1 MGYLETKFLKYRN
14 EGIPVLRVRCDN
26 AGENRSM
33 EKEINGHKWKV
44 GIEFEYTTRHTPQ
57 QNSFT
62 EVAIAIMA
70 NRGRDMMNKSNV
82 PEKC

>member
-1 MGYLETKFLKYRN
+1 
-14 EGIPVLRVRCDN
+14 
-26 AGENRSM
+26 M